1 MVWQLLAWNG
11 DSGGAFLAVP
21 VPRHGRFDPSLFVEV
36 GAGVVR
42 ILVNASL
49 VDSRLRDH
57 LMILQRSHLVQVVIL
72 NLVVGMILAL
82 IKLNVRDRVCIS
94 DHGRRCRIQIRIALL
109 KLLKLFQLLLSWQ
122 GEHVNH

>member
-82 IKLNVRDRVCIS
+82 IKLNVRDRV
-94 DHGRRCRIQIRIALL
+94 
-109 KLLKLFQLLLSWQ
+109 
-122 GEHVNH
+122 